1 MIRTQITLTEEQHRR
16 LGRVA
21 RARGISMAAV
31 IREAVD
37 EVVPDE
43 SAERQRRWNRALSV
57 IGSHRSGL
65 PDVAEK
71 HDDYLPDKW

>member
-1 MIRTQITLTEEQHRR
+1 
-16 LGRVA
+16 
-21 RARGISMAAV
+21 MAEV
-31 IREAVD
+31 IRQAVD

-43 SAERQRRWNRALSV
+43 SDERRRRWERALSV

-65 PDVAEK
+65 SDIAEN